1 MQTASGNR
9 WRTASL
15 VLGGALS
22 LGAAVSPL
30 DSRFST
36 HMLQHLMLGDLGPL
50 LVVAGLTGT
59 LLRPRRPIHAATHPL
74 VALPL
79 WAVVL
84 VCWHLTPLYDA
95 ALRHESLHAFQHVTF
110 FLAGTLLWAAILEP
124 LPGPAWFTAAWKL
137 PYVVAMWLVSLT
149 LSQLFLWSGH
159 SYYGS
164 YTLADQRTGG
174 GVMLIEGSFVMI
186 GVVVWLLFRLFRES
200 EERQRVLEA
209 RR

>member
-59 LLRPRRPIHAATHPL
+59 LLRPRRPIRAATHPL

-124 LPGPAWFTAAWKL
+124 LPGPAWFTAAGKL

-174 GVMLIEGSFVMI
+174 GVMLIEGSFVMV
-186 GVVVWLLFRLFRES
+186 GVVVWLLFRVFRES
-200 EERQRVLEA
+200 EERQRLVEA

>member
-1 MQTASGNR
+1 MQTASRNR

-22 LGAAVSPL
+22 LGAAASPL
-30 DSRFST
+30 DGRFST
-36 HMLQHLMLGDLGPL
+36 HMLQHLLLGDLGPL

-59 LLRPRRPIHAATHPL
+59 LLRPRRAIRAATHPL

-79 WAVVL
+79 WAIVL

-95 ALRHESLHAFQHVTF
+95 ALRHESLHAIQHVTF

-124 LPGPAWFTAAWKL
+124 LPGPARFTAAWKL

-174 GVMLIEGSFVMI
+174 GVMLIEGSIVMI
-186 GVVVWLLFRLFRES
+186 GVVVWLLFRVFRES

>member
-1 MQTASGNR
+1 MQTVSGNR
-9 WRTASL
+9 WRTAIL

-137 PYVVAMWLVSLT
+137 PYVVAMWLASLT

-174 GVMLIEGSFVMI
+174 GVMLIEGSFVMV
-186 GVVVWLLFRLFRES
+186 GVVVWLLFRVFRES
-200 EERQRVLEA
+200 EERQRLLEA

>member
-50 LVVAGLTGT
+50 LVVAGLTGP
-59 LLRPRRPIHAATHPL
+59 LLRPRRPIRAATHPL

-174 GVMLIEGSFVMI
+174 GVMLIEGSFVMV
-186 GVVVWLLFRLFRES
+186 GVVVWLLFRVFRES
-200 EERQRVLEA
+200 EERQRLLEA

>member
-1 MQTASGNR
+1 MQPASRNR
-9 WRTASL
+9 WRTLSL
-15 VLGGALS
+15 VLGLALS
-22 LGAAVSPL
+22 LGAAASPL
-30 DSRFST
+30 DGRFST
-36 HMLQHLMLGDLGPL
+36 HMLQHLLLGDLGPL

-59 LLRPRRPIHAATHPL
+59 LLRPRRAIRAATHPL

-79 WAVVL
+79 WTAVL

-95 ALRHESLHAFQHVTF
+95 ALHHESLHALQHLTF
-110 FLAGTLLWAAILEP
+110 FVAGTLIWAAILEP
-124 LPGPAWFTAAWKL
+124 LLGPLWFTAAWKL

-186 GVVVWLLFRLFRES
+186 GVVVWLLFRVFHES
-200 EERQRVLEA
+200 EERQQLLEA

>member
-1 MQTASGNR
+1 MQTSSRNR
-9 WRTASL
+9 WRTLSL

-22 LGAAVSPL
+22 LGAAASPL

-36 HMLQHLMLGDLGPL
+36 HMLQHLLLGDLGPL
-50 LVVAGLTGT
+50 LVVAGLTGM
-59 LLRPRRPIHAATHPL
+59 LLRPRRAIRAAIHPL

-79 WAVVL
+79 WGLVL
-84 VCWHLTPLYDA
+84 VGWHLTPLYDA
-95 ALRHESLHAFQHVTF
+95 ALRHESLHAVQHLTF

-164 YTLADQRTGG
+164 YTLSDQRTGG

-186 GVVVWLLFRLFRES
+186 GVVVWLLFRVFRES
-200 EERQRVLEA
+200 EERQRLLEA
-209 RR
+209 GR

>member
-1 MQTASGNR
+1 MQTASRNR
-9 WRTASL
+9 RRTASL

-22 LGAAVSPL
+22 LGAAASPL
-30 DSRFST
+30 DGRFST
-36 HMLQHLMLGDLGPL
+36 HMLQHLLLGDLGPL

-59 LLRPRRPIHAATHPL
+59 LLRPRRAIRAATHPL

-79 WAVVL
+79 WAIVL

-95 ALRHESLHAFQHVTF
+95 ALRHESLHAIQHVTF

-124 LPGPAWFTAAWKL
+124 LPGPARFTAAWKL

-186 GVVVWLLFRLFRES
+186 GVVVWLLFRVFRES
-200 EERQRVLEA
+200 EERQRLLEA
-209 RR
+209 GR

>member
-59 LLRPRRPIHAATHPL
+59 LLRPRRPIRAATHPL

-124 LPGPAWFTAAWKL
+124 LPAPAWFTAAWKL

-174 GVMLIEGSFVMI
+174 GVMLIEGSFVMV
-186 GVVVWLLFRLFRES
+186 GVVVWLLFRVFRES
-200 EERQRVLEA
+200 EERQRLLEA

>member
-1 MQTASGNR
+1 MQTASRNR
-9 WRTASL
+9 RRTASL

-22 LGAAVSPL
+22 LGAAASPL
-30 DSRFST
+30 DGRFST
-36 HMLQHLMLGDLGPL
+36 HMLQHLLLGDLGPL

-59 LLRPRRPIHAATHPL
+59 LLRPRRAIRAATHPL

-79 WAVVL
+79 WAIVL

-95 ALRHESLHAFQHVTF
+95 ALRHESLHAIQHVTF

-124 LPGPAWFTAAWKL
+124 LPGPARFTAAWKL

-174 GVMLIEGSFVMI
+174 GVMLIEGSIVMI
-186 GVVVWLLFRLFRES
+186 GVVVWLLFRVFRES

>member
-1 MQTASGNR
+1 MQTVSGNR
-9 WRTASL
+9 WRTAIL

-59 LLRPRRPIHAATHPL
+59 LLRPRRPIRAATHPL

-174 GVMLIEGSFVMI
+174 GVMLIEGSFVMV
-186 GVVVWLLFRLFRES
+186 GVVVWLLFRVFRES
-200 EERQRVLEA
+200 EERQRLLEA

>member
-1 MQTASGNR
+1 MQTASRNR
-9 WRTASL
+9 WRTLCL
-15 VLGGALS
+15 VLGVALS
-22 LGAAVSPL
+22 LGAAASPL
-30 DSRFST
+30 DRRFST
-36 HMLQHLMLGDLGPL
+36 HMLQHLLLGDLGPL
-50 LVVAGLTGT
+50 LVVAGLTGM
-59 LLRPRRPIHAATHPL
+59 LLRPRRAIRQATHPL

-79 WAVVL
+79 WALVL
-84 VCWHLTPLYDA
+84 VGWHLTPLYDA
-95 ALRHESLHAFQHVTF
+95 ALRHELLHAFQHLTF

-124 LPGPAWFTAAWKL
+124 LPGPAWFTTAWKL

-186 GVVVWLLFRLFRES
+186 GVVVWLLFRVFRES

>member
-30 DSRFST
+30 ESRFST

-59 LLRPRRPIHAATHPL
+59 LLRPLRPIRAATHPL

-174 GVMLIEGSFVMI
+174 GVMLIEGSFVMV
-186 GVVVWLLFRLFRES
+186 GVVVWLLFRVFRES
-200 EERQRVLEA
+200 EERQRLLEA

>member
-36 HMLQHLMLGDLGPL
+36 HMLQHLLLGDLGPL

-59 LLRPRRPIHAATHPL
+59 LLRPRRPIRAATHPL

-174 GVMLIEGSFVMI
+174 GVMLIEGSFVMV
-186 GVVVWLLFRLFRES
+186 GVVVWLLFRVFRES
-200 EERQRVLEA
+200 EERQRLLEA

>member
-137 PYVVAMWLVSLT
+137 PYVVAMWLASLT

-174 GVMLIEGSFVMI
+174 GVMLIEGSFVMV
-186 GVVVWLLFRLFRES
+186 GVVVWLLFRVFRES
-200 EERQRVLEA
+200 EERQRLLEA

>member
-1 MQTASGNR
+1 MQTVSGNR
-9 WRTASL
+9 WRTAIL

-174 GVMLIEGSFVMI
+174 GVMLIEGSFVMV
-186 GVVVWLLFRLFRES
+186 GVVVWLLFRVFRES
-200 EERQRVLEA
+200 EERQRLLEA

>member
-59 LLRPRRPIHAATHPL
+59 LLRPRRPIRAATHPL

-186 GVVVWLLFRLFRES
+186 GVVVWLLFRVFRES
-200 EERQRVLEA
+200 EERQRLLEA
-209 RR
+209 GR

>member
-9 WRTASL
+9 WRTAIL

-59 LLRPRRPIHAATHPL
+59 LLHPRRPIHAATHPL

-174 GVMLIEGSFVMI
+174 GVMLIEGSFVMV
-186 GVVVWLLFRLFRES
+186 GVVVWLLFRVFRES
-200 EERQRVLEA
+200 EERQRLLEA

>member
-1 MQTASGNR
+1 MQTASRNR
-9 WRTASL
+9 RRTLSL

-22 LGAAVSPL
+22 LGAAASPL
-30 DSRFST
+30 DRRFST
-36 HMLQHLMLGDLGPL
+36 HMLQHLLLGDLGPL
-50 LVVAGLTGT
+50 LVVAGLTGM
-59 LLRPRRPIHAATHPL
+59 LLRPRRAIRQATHPL

-79 WAVVL
+79 WALVL
-84 VCWHLTPLYDA
+84 VGWHLTPLYDA
-95 ALRHESLHAFQHVTF
+95 ALRHELLHAFQHLTF

-124 LPGPAWFTAAWKL
+124 LPGPAWFTTAWKL

-186 GVVVWLLFRLFRES
+186 GVVVWLLFRVFGES
-200 EERQRVLEA
+200 EERQRALEA

>member
-1 MQTASGNR
+1 MQTSSGNR

-186 GVVVWLLFRLFRES
+186 GVVVWLLFRVFRES
-200 EERQRVLEA
+200 EERQRLLEA
-209 RR
+209 GR

>member
-1 MQTASGNR
+1 MQTVSGNR
-9 WRTASL
+9 WRTAIL

-59 LLRPRRPIHAATHPL
+59 LLRPRRPIRAATHPL

-137 PYVVAMWLVSLT
+137 PYVVAMWLASLT

-174 GVMLIEGSFVMI
+174 GVMLIEGSFVMV
-186 GVVVWLLFRLFRES
+186 GVVVWLLFRVFRES
-200 EERQRVLEA
+200 EERQRLLEA

>member
-30 DSRFST
+30 DTRFST

-59 LLRPRRPIHAATHPL
+59 LLRPRRPIRAATHPF

-174 GVMLIEGSFVMI
+174 GVMLIEGSFVML
-186 GVVVWLLFRLFRES
+186 GVIVWLLMRVLAES
-200 EERQRVLEA
+200 EARQRALEG
-209 RR
+209 R

>member
-59 LLRPRRPIHAATHPL
+59 LLRPRRPIRAATHPL

-110 FLAGTLLWAAILEP
+110 FLAGTLLWAAILET

-174 GVMLIEGSFVMI
+174 GVMLIEGSFVMV
-186 GVVVWLLFRLFRES
+186 GVVVWLLFRVFRES
-200 EERQRVLEA
+200 EERQRLLEA

>member
-186 GVVVWLLFRLFRES
+186 GVVVWLLFRVFRES
-200 EERQRVLEA
+200 EERQRLLEA
-209 RR
+209 GR

>member
-59 LLRPRRPIHAATHPL
+59 LLRPRRPIRAATHPL

-137 PYVVAMWLVSLT
+137 PYAVAMWLVSLT

-174 GVMLIEGSFVMI
+174 GVMLIEGSFVMV
-186 GVVVWLLFRLFRES
+186 GVVVWLLFRVFRES
-200 EERQRVLEA
+200 EERQRLLEA

>member
-59 LLRPRRPIHAATHPL
+59 LLRPRRPIRAATHPL

-137 PYVVAMWLVSLT
+137 PYVVAMWLASLT

-174 GVMLIEGSFVMI
+174 GVMLIEGSFVMV
-186 GVVVWLLFRLFRES
+186 GVVVWLLFRVFRES
-200 EERQRVLEA
+200 EERQRLLEA

>member
-1 MQTASGNR
+1 MQTASRNP

-22 LGAAVSPL
+22 LGAAASPL
-30 DSRFST
+30 DGRFST
-36 HMLQHLMLGDLGPL
+36 HMLQHLLLGDLGPL

-59 LLRPRRPIHAATHPL
+59 LLRPRRAIRAATHPL

-79 WAVVL
+79 WAIVL

-95 ALRHESLHAFQHVTF
+95 ALRHESLHAIQHVTF

-124 LPGPAWFTAAWKL
+124 LPGPARFTAAWKL

-174 GVMLIEGSFVMI
+174 GVMLIEGSIVMI
-186 GVVVWLLFRLFRES
+186 GVVVWLLFRVFRES

>member
-59 LLRPRRPIHAATHPL
+59 LLRPRRPIRAATHPL

-137 PYVVAMWLVSLT
+137 PYVVAMWLASLT

-174 GVMLIEGSFVMI
+174 GVMLIEGSFVMV
-186 GVVVWLLFRLFRES
+186 GLVVWLLFRVFRES
-200 EERQRVLEA
+200 EERQRLLEA